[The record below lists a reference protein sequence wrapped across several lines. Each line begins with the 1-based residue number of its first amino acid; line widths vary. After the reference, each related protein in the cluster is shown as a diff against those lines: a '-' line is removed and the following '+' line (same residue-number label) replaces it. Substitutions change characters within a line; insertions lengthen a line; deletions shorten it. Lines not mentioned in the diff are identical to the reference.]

1 MAGGSNSLCVTGE
14 AEVGY
19 ARVRDEPAAS
29 GRSGERR
36 RRRADRKRF
45 MCASIRHPAP
55 HCKPPRCHGCDT
67 AARSGARVRP
77 ALRPDSRDRR
87 RS

>member
-1 MAGGSNSLCVTGE
+1 MAGGSNSLCVTDE
-14 AEVGY
+14 AEEGY

-55 HCKPPRCHGCDT
+55 HCKPPRCHGCD
-67 AARSGARVRP
+67 AAAHGGVRSRP
-77 ALRPDSRDRR
+77 VFRPDARDRR